1 MSNYVKIST
10 IGSREFIVDEL
21 LTTEE
26 IVDRIIKHLQQ
37 KLSQVLPEQPDIIVL
52 PEFCDIPF
60 NVFLS
65 PAKTHEYCQVR
76 GDRIL
81 RLFSD
86 IAREHGCY
94 IAYPTLRQQEDQSWR
109 NSIALLDRSGDK
121 VGEYAKNY
129 LTLGEIEDYG
139 VTCGTEAP
147 IIDCDFGR
155 IACAICFDLNF
166 DRLRLQYVE
175 SKPDLILFSSLYH
188 GGIMQPYWAYS
199 CRSHFVG
206 AIGGGQPSAVLS
218 PVGEVLASS
227 TNYFDFATTTVNLDC
242 AVVHLDYNMER
253 LRGLK
258 SKYGS
263 KVKIAD
269 PGYLGSVLISCETDE
284 CTIED
289 IIQEFNIERL
299 DDYLDRATAWRA
311 E

>member
-10 IGSREFIVDEL
+10 IGSREFNVDEQL
-21 LTTEE
+21 AAEE
-26 IVDRIIKHLQQ
+26 IVDRMIEHLRQ

-65 PAKTHEYCQVR
+65 PARTHDYCQVR
-76 GDRIL
+76 GERIL
-81 RLFSD
+81 RFLSD
-86 IAREHGCY
+86 IASEHGCY
-94 IAYPTLRQQEDQSWR
+94 IAYPTLRLQQDQSWR
-109 NSIALLDRSGDK
+109 NSIALLDRSGEI
-121 VGEYAKNY
+121 VGEYAKNH

-139 VTCGTEAP
+139 VARGTEAP
-147 IIDCDFGR
+147 IIACDFGR

-166 DRLRLQYVE
+166 DRLRLQYAE
-175 SKPDLILFSSLYH
+175 AKPDLIIFSSMYH

-218 PVGEVLASS
+218 PVGEVLATS
-227 TNYFDFATTTVNLDC
+227 TNYFDYVTTTVNLDC

-253 LRGLK
+253 LSRLK
-258 SKYGS
+258 AKYGA

-289 IIQEFNIERL
+289 IIQQFDIELL
-299 DDYLDRATAWRA
+299 DDYLKRASACRP
-311 E
+311 